1 MYSTDEQ
8 IKSLEVNRQPK
19 KCIYLTFDLFV
30 GILCKNR

>member
-19 KCIYLTFDLFV
+19 KLAVYMLDIWSLWLDF
-30 GILCKNR
+30 I